1 MKTAILLTAR
11 LKSTRF
17 PMKAIKLIKGRPMIC
32 HLLDRLKL
40 ATRADEIIICTSPNE
55 QDDPLVKI
63 AREEDVKFFR
73 GHPDDVLLRLTNA
86 AQENNVDIVINC
98 TADNPFVEP
107 LYIDQLIDFHIAA
120 GNDYSNTEGL
130 PFGTF
135 SYAVSSSAMV
145 KACKVKDE
153 IDTEVWGGYFTDT
166 GLFKWD
172 TLKVQDNAVRRPE
185 LRLTVDYPED
195 FALIEKIFDQL
206 YKKNKIFSLNE
217 IVSLCDSDPTLEK
230 INMNVSQ
237 IPGKPIRIKIKS

>member
-1 MKTAILLTAR
+1 MKTAILVTAR

-40 ATRADEIIICTSPNE
+40 SNRADEIIICTSPNE

-63 AREEDVKFFR
+63 AREEGVKFFR

-86 AQENNVDIVINC
+86 AQKNNIDLIISC

-107 LYIDQLIDFHIAA
+107 LYIDKLIDFHVA
-120 GNDYSNTEGL
+120 GNNDYSDTEGL

-135 SYAVSSSAMV
+135 SYALSFSAMV
-145 KACKVKDE
+145 KACEVKDKT
-153 IDTEVWGGYFTDT
+153 DTEVWGGYFTDT

-172 TLKVQDNAVRRPE
+172 TLKVQNNAIRRPG

-195 FALIEKIFDQL
+195 FALIEEIFNRL
-206 YKKNKIFSLNE
+206 YKKNKIFSLAE
-217 IVSLCDSDPTLEK
+217 IVALCDSDPKLEK
-230 INMNVSQ
+230 INMAVSQ